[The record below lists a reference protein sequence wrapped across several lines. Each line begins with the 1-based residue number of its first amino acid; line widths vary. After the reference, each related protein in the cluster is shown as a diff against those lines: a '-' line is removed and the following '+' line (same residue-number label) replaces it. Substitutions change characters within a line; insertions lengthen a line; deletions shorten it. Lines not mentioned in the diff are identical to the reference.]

1 MKLGLTDKQY
11 NLLLT
16 ALQEQAEPPASEPEK
31 GTSDKQAGG
40 QGYPQVGKWES
51 GVTRGPGNQV
61 GVTKWADVVG
71 AKLTRGKANQLKE
84 QEETLLWDKGEE
96 IRIER
101 ERKTK
106 EENRKVDEFNSKYYV
121 LDTVPGY
128 NPTNSIVLPKSVG
141 SNQTEVW
148 FHDNNSNTKLNDY
161 FYRHEAFRDTK
172 AWQVPN
178 RTVINEM
185 LPEGTLKSFRVN
197 GIWYGAQ
204 LKLDQKH
211 EGQTNTKHDYP
222 PIWHFMGYVSKD
234 QQTPYKQELY
244 VTLKDIPVSLRYK
257 EKGWWEKFGT
267 HLLVAG
273 QFLVFFI
280 FPESIA
286 LWVALGID
294 TFMVLESA
302 SKGDKIGVIIGTICA
317 FLPFIG
323 PALGVGVVTSSQARR
338 LTSALKDCKTEEELL
353 RVINESKRLTQN
365 DRYLLQNLIQKD
377 PEQIA
382 KLIDGTFNKK
392 MKELRNLN
400 TTESKE
406 QLERVYSSVKEL
418 YESGKIPKI
427 KAENFYK
434 RFGYQKGMFALGGF
448 GGILLLQTNLDLL
461 KQAKNII
468 NKDYSEIETYKLY
481 KRVQDL
487 EETFLMLSN
496 QTSEDNL
503 MSFGTQVEPTLLKYQ
518 KLCEN
523 QFKDELE
530 RGVAFGEIGNE
541 LLRQYIKNNNTNF
554 ESVANSQFQYEIKSF
569 NEKKENN

>member
-1 MKLGLTDKQY
+1 MKLGLTDIQY
-11 NLLLT
+11 NSLLT
-16 ALQEQAEPPASEPEK
+16 VLQEQGETPAAEPEK
-31 GTSDKQAGG
+31 GTSDKQSGG
-40 QGYPQVGKWES
+40 QGYPAVGKWES

-61 GVTKWADVVG
+61 GVTKWSDVVG
-71 AKLTRGKANQLKE
+71 AKLTRGKANPLKE

-96 IRIER
+96 MRIER

-106 EENRKVDEFNSKYYV
+106 EENGKVDEFNSKYYV
-121 LDTVPGY
+121 LDTIPGY

-148 FHDNNSNTKLNDY
+148 FHNNNSNTKLNDY
-161 FYRHEAFRDTK
+161 FYRHEEFRDTK

-178 RTVINEM
+178 NRTINEM

-197 GIWYGAQ
+197 GIWYGAH
-204 LKLDQKH
+204 LKLDEKYKN
-211 EGQTNTKHDYP
+211 QTNAKHDSS
-222 PIWHFMGYVSKD
+222 PIWRFMGYVSADK
-234 QQTPYKQELY
+234 QTPYKQELY
-244 VTLKDIPVSLRYK
+244 VTFKDIPVSLRYK
-257 EKGWWEKFGT
+257 EKGWWEKFGN
-267 HLLVAG
+267 HLLIAG

-302 SKGDKIGVIIGTICA
+302 SKGDKIGIIIGTICA

-338 LTSALKDCKTEEELL
+338 LTSAIKDCKTEEEIL

-365 DRYLLQNLIQKD
+365 DRYLLQNLIEKD

-392 MKELRNLN
+392 IKELRNLN
-400 TTESKE
+400 TPESKE
-406 QLERVYSSVKEL
+406 QLEGIYDTVKQL
-418 YESGKIPKI
+418 YETGKIDKV
-427 KAENFYK
+427 KATNFYK

-448 GGILLLQTNLDLL
+448 GGIVLLQTNLNLL

-468 NKDYSEIETYKLY
+468 NKDHSETETYKVH

-496 QTSEDNL
+496 QLSEDNL
-503 MSFGTQVEPTLLKYQ
+503 MLFGTQVEPTLLKYQ

-523 QFKDELE
+523 QFKDKLE
-530 RGVAFGEIGNE
+530 GGVALGEIGNE

-554 ESVANSQFQYEIKSF
+554 ESVANNQFQYEIKSF